1 MAVIIRMKRTGR
13 RHRPSY
19 RISVADSRK
28 PRDGRTIENLGVYD
42 PQTTVEALKIN
53 LNVERAKHWLSQGA
67 LPSDT
72 VRTIFKAQGVY
83 EGVEPAPK
91 RDRSG
96 RKKPTARK
104 AKRREVKKAA
114 LAAKEAR
121 RTARSEEKAAA
132 KAAAA
137 AASASSEE

>member
-13 RHRPSY
+13 KHHPCY

-42 PQTTVEALKIN
+42 PLSPLENTRVS
-53 LNVERAKHWLSQGA
+53 LNVERAKHWLAMGA
-67 LPSDT
+67 LPSRT
-72 VRTIFKAQGVY
+72 VRTVFKGQGLF
-83 EGVEPAPK
+83 EGEAAPTK

-96 RKKPTARK
+96 RKKKTATRTT
-104 AKRREVKKAA
+104 KRQAKAA
-114 LAAKEAR
+114 GLVAKETR
-121 RTARSEEKAAA
+121 RNQRIADKAAA

-137 AASASSEE
+137 ETSEE

>member
-13 RHRPSY
+13 KHHPCY

-42 PQTTVEALKIN
+42 PLSPVADARVS
-53 LNVERAKHWLSQGA
+53 LNVERAKYWLGMGA
-67 LPSDT
+67 LPSRT
-72 VRTIFKAQGVY
+72 VRTVFNGQGVF
-83 EGVEPAPK
+83 EGDPAPTK

-96 RKKPTARK
+96 RKKPTAKRT
-104 AKRREVKKAA
+104 AKRQAKAA
-114 LAAKEAR
+114 GAAAKEAR
-121 RTARSEEKAAA
+121 RNQRKADKAAA

-137 AASASSEE
+137 ETSEE